1 MESRSPPGSATRSPT
16 SSTRHLEACGFMIF
30 YTYAPSDLDGR
41 VRGVFGG
48 SADEVLTDEPE
59 ETEG

>member
-1 MESRSPPGSATRSPT
+1 
-16 SSTRHLEACGFMIF
+16 MIF

-59 ETEG
+59 ETEGE